1 MKIAE
6 GRKEAAGGWEDINS
20 GHSGRWQRM
29 GAGSWGGEGGGLGEG
44 GGTGVAAGAAALHRE
59 FEVTAAP
66 GLRGER
72 GRERGEGRGLGEGRR
87 EGGRRAGWEEFEAT
101 TVLVVAAAA
110 ALGLREV
117 QPAVGGRG
125 AAATAARRALGAA
138 VGRSVLPQ

>member
-1 MKIAE
+1 
-6 GRKEAAGGWEDINS
+6 
-20 GHSGRWQRM
+20 M
-29 GAGSWGGEGGGLGEG
+29 GAGSWGGGEGGGLGEG

-59 FEVTAAP
+59 FEATAAP

-138 VGRSVLPQ
+138 VGRSVLPQYLGPFLHHAGHGRRGEGER